1 MQCSKP
7 LFRQDSSKF
16 FVMSFCTLLQKRRHQ
31 VRPISRMNVFFHSKR
46 KLVAWLKLILRNQTV
61 VETLYQP
68 WSYTVTTGTKRF
80 KLQHLRGFNQL
91 PNFTVRA
98 QSRFSKVFK
107 LIFFMRKLNI
117 ICQNSGFDDAFKL
130 LDRLSLY
137 VFDLPVNL
145 AVQQFQQMEEAF

>member
-1 MQCSKP
+1 MFKA
-7 LFRQDSSKF
+7 
-16 FVMSFCTLLQKRRHQ
+16 FVSAGL
-31 VRPISRMNVFFHSKR
+31 NKR

-68 WSYTVTTGTKRF
+68 WSYTVTT
-80 KLQHLRGFNQL
+80 
-91 PNFTVRA
+91 
-98 QSRFSKVFK
+98 
-107 LIFFMRKLNI
+107 
-117 ICQNSGFDDAFKL
+117 GFDDAFKL